1 MTCEPEM
8 DLGDGVSGPK
18 WMDLRDGVSG
28 PK

>member
-1 MTCEPEM
+1 MTCEPGM

-18 WMDLRDGVSG
+18 WMDLGDGGSG